1 MNDRAPTP
9 RTPRLAIYFSPQA
22 GSAWSLAG
30 AHWLGRCVDGGGAVP
45 QPELAG
51 WNPAEFAALTAGP
64 RRYGWHATLKAPF
77 RLAGDRDE
85 PALRVALGELA
96 ARCAA
101 FDLPPLEVVDMG
113 DFLALC
119 PAADCAPLQALAER
133 CVTELHR
140 FAAPLS
146 DAEIAQRRSAGL
158 TPQQDAWLLRW
169 GYPHVLGGFRFH
181 LTLTGRLGGLA
192 PQRVASLRARAQEFF
207 AALPQPLRIDALS
220 LFAEP
225 DRGAGFTRVAR
236 SPLAA

>member
-1 MNDRAPTP
+1 MNDHAPTP
-9 RTPRLAIYFSPQA
+9 RTRRLAIYFSPQA

-30 AHWLGRCVDGGGAVP
+30 AHWLGRCVDAGGATL
-45 QPELAG
+45 QPELEG
-51 WNPAEFAALTAGP
+51 WDPAEFAALTAEP

-77 RLAGDRDE
+77 RLAADRDE
-85 PALRVALGELA
+85 ATLRAALDDLA
-96 ARCAA
+96 ARRAA
-101 FDLPPLEVVDMG
+101 FDLPPLEVAEMG
-113 DFLALC
+113 DFLALR
-119 PAADCAPLQALAER
+119 PVADCAPLQALAGC

-140 FAAPLS
+140 FAAPLT

-158 TPQQDAWLLRW
+158 TPQQDALLLRW
-169 GYPHVLGGFRFH
+169 GYPYVLDGFRFH
-181 LTLTGRLGGLA
+181 LTLTGRLGGLT
-192 PQRVASLRARAQEFF
+192 PQRVASLRAQAQEFF